1 MSDQILSFTP
11 LYEGYLTD
19 ESLKSGSAESISF
32 PESEED
38 VRRIL
43 ASLPANMPLTV
54 QGSRTGLK
62 GLAVPHGGH
71 VMNLSRMNRIRDI
84 RMVSEEEGLAEAEP
98 GVLLEQLERELPGAL
113 RAGDFF
119 WPPSPT
125 EKTASIGGIAATG
138 AAGMNVCRY
147 GETWQYVESVRA
159 IRRDG
164 TLQTAAD
171 AEQIRSLLDETK
183 NGTVLVSL
191 QLRLLRR
198 PSSVWGIAFF
208 FQDAKA
214 ALACA
219 DTLRTYQPPAEDAY
233 LMSLEFV
240 DAAGI
245 SLVES
250 SRELLPQIRA
260 VQSVPDGTQGMLYVE
275 TGGSETATWQT
286 LSDMMPAAAACGADP
301 DTAWAFRGRTEAEK
315 MHDFRHAVTEA
326 VNRFI
331 VEKHAEDPRIVRVST
346 DRKMTGAVSFA
357 EAAVRCR
364 KELEEQDLRA
374 VICAHIRPT
383 ELAVMLLPDNADDV
397 QRGETLI
404 RNWETELQ
412 K

>member
-1 MSDQILSFTP
+1 MSDQILPYTP

-19 ESLKSGSAESISF
+19 ESLKSGSADSISF

-43 ASLPANMPLTV
+43 ASLPADMPLTV

-62 GLAVPHGGH
+62 GLAVPQGGH
-71 VMNLSRMNRIRDI
+71 VMNMSRMNRIREI
-84 RMVSEEEGLAEAEP
+84 RMVSETEGLAEAEP

-113 RAGDFF
+113 RDGDFF

-138 AAGMNVCRY
+138 AAGMNVCHY
-147 GETWQYVESVRA
+147 GETWQYLASLRA
-159 IRRDG
+159 IRCDG
-164 TLQTAAD
+164 TLQTAED
-171 AEQIRSLLDETK
+171 GEQIRSLLSETE

-191 QLRLLRR
+191 QLRLRRR
-198 PSSVWGIAFF
+198 PLSVWGIAFF
-208 FQDAKA
+208 FRDADT
-214 ALACA
+214 ALSCA
-219 DTLRTYQPPAEDAY
+219 DMLRTYEPPTEDAY
-233 LMSLEFV
+233 LSSLEYI

-250 SRELLPQIRA
+250 SREQLPQIRS
-260 VQSVPDGTQGMLYVE
+260 VPSVPDGTQGMIYVE
-275 TGGSETATWQT
+275 IEGSEAGTWQT

-301 DTAWAFRGRTEAEK
+301 DTAWALRGWTETEK
-315 MHDFRHAVTEA
+315 MHAFRHAVTEA

-331 VEKHAEDPRIVRVST
+331 VGKHAGDPGIVRVSA
-346 DRKMTGAVSFA
+346 DRKMTGTASFT

-364 KELEEQDLRA
+364 KELEEQNLRA
-374 VICAHIRPT
+374 VICAHIRPA
-383 ELAVMLLPDNADDV
+383 ELAVMLLPENTDDV
-397 QRGETLI
+397 RRGETLV
-404 RNWETELQ
+404 RSWETESR